1 MFCDT
6 SNMDEHQKAYMLA
19 KRAQFAKAASASVGD
34 TASVGDATSAWVK
47 VQVLSGTLN
56 GSQFSFFLS

>member
-1 MFCDT
+1 MFCDM
-6 SNMDEHQKAYMLA
+6 SNMDEHQKAYLRA

-47 VQVLSGTLN
+47 VPYATRLKQ
-56 GSQFSFFLS
+56 

>member
-1 MFCDT
+1 M
-6 SNMDEHQKAYMLA
+6 SNMDEHKKAYLMA

-47 VQVLSGTLN
+47 VQVLVPYATRLK
-56 GSQFSFFLS
+56 Q